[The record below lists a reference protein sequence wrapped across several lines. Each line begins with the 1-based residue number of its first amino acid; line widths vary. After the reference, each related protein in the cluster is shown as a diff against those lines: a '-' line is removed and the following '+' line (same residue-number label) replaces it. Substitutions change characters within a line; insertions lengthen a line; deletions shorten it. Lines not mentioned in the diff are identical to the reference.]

1 MKVTTLHR
9 SLKLF
14 LTSFF
19 LICTFIKSGN
29 AQQIPISDSIIID
42 GYLSRKQLENY
53 SWFSK
58 NYPAYAPKKSIIR
71 KLKKQK
77 PISILIILGTWC
89 SDSKAHVPAMLKV
102 CEEAGIDQIIMI
114 GVNRKK
120 ESSKVNIGSYQ
131 VTYVPLIIVY
141 RNNKEIGR
149 IIETPKKSVE
159 EDLLKIIR

>member
-1 MKVTTLHR
+1 MV
-9 SLKLF
+9 
-14 LTSFF
+14 
-19 LICTFIKSGN
+19 
-29 AQQIPISDSIIID
+29 SDSIIID
-42 GYLSRKQLENY
+42 GYLNRKQLENY

-58 NYPAYAPKKSIIR
+58 NYLAYTPKKSIIR

-89 SDSKAHVPAMLKV
+89 SDSKTHVPVMLKV
-102 CEEAGIDQIIMI
+102 CEDAGIDQIVMI

-120 ESSKVNIGSYQ
+120 ESNKVNIGSYQ

-141 RNNKEIGR
+141 RNNEEIGR